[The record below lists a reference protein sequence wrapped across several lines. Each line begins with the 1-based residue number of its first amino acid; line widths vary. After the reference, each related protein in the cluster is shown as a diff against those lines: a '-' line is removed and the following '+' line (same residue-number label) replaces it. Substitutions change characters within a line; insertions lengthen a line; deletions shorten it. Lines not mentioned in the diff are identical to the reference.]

1 MTGSNYIDFDR
12 ALNVGLRLIKTKENP
27 RLGLLIVVGI
37 NLGVRIENLLQFRFE
52 DLRSEKITIL
62 EGKTGKKRTLIINEN
77 IRKALSLFDEQYTGY
92 AFKSQKNT
100 VYCQQHVNRLLKKYF
115 KGKISSHSLRKSFG
129 RRVWEND
136 SQSER
141 SLIYLSEL
149 FAHSSISVTRIY
161 LGIRQEELD
170 NIYINL

>member
-1 MTGSNYIDFDR
+1 MQCKSQKNMTGSNYIDFDR

-92 AFKSQKNT
+92 AFKSQK
-100 VYCQQHVNRLLKKYF
+100 K
-115 KGKISSHSLRKSFG
+115 HSILPATCK
-129 RRVWEND
+129 
-136 SQSER
+136 
-141 SLIYLSEL
+141 
-149 FAHSSISVTRIY
+149 
-161 LGIRQEELD
+161 
-170 NIYINL
+170 